1 MLVHCAVT
9 ASSLL
14 LHHPLHIFSP
24 LATTYLP
31 ACLPQVQNTFVN
43 LTLQD
48 NFFSVGTTPLAAAPG
63 GGGAFT
69 ADLSG
74 TIVNGT
80 VISASQFTG
89 TEVLSMVGLSS
100 TNVSAITAAA
110 QVRCA
115 GQEAAAV
122 DCTCSPCMLPGV
134 AQACSRLLRLPEKT
148 FCRLLGR
155 LG

>member
-14 LHHPLHIFSP
+14 LYHPLRTFSP

-110 QVRCA
+110 QVGCFA
-115 GQEAAAV
+115 GWGAVCWSRGSGCWLHMFPMHAPRGGASVQPPAAP
-122 DCTCSPCMLPGV
+122 S
-134 AQACSRLLRLPEKT
+134 
-148 FCRLLGR
+148 
-155 LG
+155 